1 MVFNLMMECT
11 PRVTMQPILQLQEV
25 TSFIAKLRTCGP
37 EVTPSQETC
46 LYPLPLSDF
55 SHSSRPL
62 MLAQEL
68 PLAYIIKHIGLDLEE
83 ETEGFVDAL
92 DDQSTPSSPM
102 MFVSLAITLDSY

>member
-1 MVFNLMMECT
+1 
-11 PRVTMQPILQLQEV
+11 
-25 TSFIAKLRTCGP
+25 
-37 EVTPSQETC
+37 
-46 LYPLPLSDF
+46 
-55 SHSSRPL
+55 

-102 MFVSLAITLDSY
+102 MFVSLAITLDSYWGLLLSSYFFQCDGSKYEELVEHWVNFGWRRELQGAI